1 MHSTRLIDLSQTA
14 LSEEHDLYFVAFAER
29 IWVYEPA
36 HDVKNHEPVQIVHT
50 LQSADGVQGYLSRH
64 RPHAINNIL
73 VVKLGTE
80 EVLAC
85 VRDDGDC
92 EVFMLR
98 HILSAIENHRR
109 NASADMLKLAFDHPI
124 YRINVGSSAW
134 GLSIHSEARMLA
146 VSSNLHEIT
155 VIKFAL
161 VDQSENNGK
170 PSKVRYK
177 RDDPHGRW
185 LASTDISGDCRF
197 LDLQMGGIAQSVR
210 FGRSFAEAG
219 YGSYDRINAG
229 WGIMFLDRRSFS
241 LESSKRRAL
250 GQDHAEELPDART
263 DPATWDLSRTIRN
276 LENTSDQF
284 VRNTPTPLTS
294 VPDFGSPGSDRLL
307 GTDRI
312 PGAVEPD
319 VLIDMADDDTD
330 SDTATSMADTSI
342 VSTNSD
348 ADNNGDNLSRAL
360 SDADNDMYDDVED
373 EQTENT
379 INPAMLYGG
388 DRICGNKPRFQQAT
402 GICDDLPC
410 PILHASLRNIYLLQP
425 SRFKETGRHGI
436 FAQPT
441 VGFARPLRQYIQ
453 GQHRDLNMFDRIN
466 MHAYIPSLGVV
477 IMASQKGRAVVL
489 ALTKVKVDTQT
500 IYAMRAEC
508 ILPFASQER
517 SAEVNKPALRPF
529 SPLHGIAV
537 GPMPGCEGLRDEE
550 KRWRL
555 FLMYQDYTVLKYEI
569 RRKDGQDAGVANVVI

>member
-1 MHSTRLIDLSQTA
+1 MHSTRLIDRSQTA
-14 LSEEHDLYFVAFAER
+14 LAEEHNLYFVAFAEH
-29 IWVYEPA
+29 IWVYEPT

-50 LQSADGVQGYLSRH
+50 LQSVDGLQGYLSRH

-73 VVKLGTE
+73 VAKLGTE

-98 HILSAIENHRR
+98 HILSAIENYHR
-109 NASADMLKLAFDHPI
+109 NASADMLKLAFDRPI

-161 VDQSENNGK
+161 VDPSEDNVK
-170 PSKVRYK
+170 P
-177 RDDPHGRW
+177 
-185 LASTDISGDCRF
+185 
-197 LDLQMGGIAQSVR
+197 
-210 FGRSFAEAG
+210 
-219 YGSYDRINAG
+219 
-229 WGIMFLDRRSFS
+229 
-241 LESSKRRAL
+241 SKRRAL
-250 GQDHAEELPDART
+250 GQDHTEELPDATT
-263 DPATWDLSRTIRN
+263 DPTTWDLSRTIRY
-276 LENTSDQF
+276 LGDTSDRF
-284 VRNTPTPLTS
+284 LSKPPSPFSS
-294 VPDFGSPGSDRLL
+294 VSDLGSSGSDDMDLETTISL
-307 GTDRI
+307 GDAAIVGTD
-312 PGAVEPD
+312 E
-319 VLIDMADDDTD
+319 DDGNTG
-330 SDTATSMADTSI
+330 S
-342 VSTNSD
+342 
-348 ADNNGDNLSRAL
+348 NLTPML

-373 EQTENT
+373 EQTEDT
-379 INPAMLYGG
+379 VNPAMLYGG

-425 SRFKETGRHGI
+425 SRFNEIGRHGI
-436 FAQPT
+436 FAPPV
-441 VGFARPLRQYIQ
+441 VGFARPLKQYIQ
-453 GQHRDLNMFDRIN
+453 GQHRSLNMFDRIN

-508 ILPFASQER
+508 ILPFASQEQ

-555 FLMYQDYTVLKYEI
+555 FMMYQDYTVLKYEI